1 MYQKKNIVTA
11 VDNNTKVNIV
21 LRFKLI
27 VLFVTVPVIVA
38 VLYLYRAYISD
49 PLINHSPATLGLP
62 IILIFCVSLL
72 VFVFTPWEEL
82 RTLFKK
88 NKPQELQKIIE
99 TQVHERLAALS
110 NIDERLTTIEE
121 QVFKLDEKPFRSNPL
136 NSTKL
141 RELIIQFLT
150 AHNAAPCSPEKIKD
164 WGAQQQGF
172 EQLNGYELPQLCE
185 ALRELVSHNI
195 LKIVVSKNGNTL
207 YKIEN

>member
-1 MYQKKNIVTA
+1 MHQKKNIATV
-11 VDNNTKVNIV
+11 VDNTKVNIV

-27 VLFVTVPVIVA
+27 VLFVTVPVIIA

-49 PLINHSPATLGLP
+49 PLVNHSPATLGLP
-62 IILIFCVSLL
+62 IILIFCIFLL
-72 VFVFTPWEEL
+72 VFIFTPWEEI

-99 TQVHERLAALS
+99 TQVHERLEALS
-110 NIDERLTTIEE
+110 NIDERLTTLEE

-150 AHNAAPCSPEKIKD
+150 TQNTAPCSPEKIKE

-172 EQLNGYELPQLCE
+172 EQLSGYELPQLCE
-185 ALRELVSHNI
+185 VLRELVAHNI
-195 LKIVVSKNGNTL
+195 LKIVVSKSGNTL
-207 YKIEN
+207 YKIAN

>member
-1 MYQKKNIVTA
+1 MYPKKNIATA
-11 VDNNTKVNIV
+11 MDNTKVNIV

-38 VLYLYRAYISD
+38 VLYLYRAYIAD

-62 IILIFCVSLL
+62 IILIFCISLL

-82 RTLFKK
+82 RILFKK
-88 NKPQELQKIIE
+88 NKPQDFQKIIE
-99 TQVHERLAALS
+99 MQVHERLAALS
-110 NIDERLTTIEE
+110 NIDERLTTLEE

-150 AHNAAPCSPEKIKD
+150 TQNIAPCSPEKIKE
-164 WGAQQQGF
+164 WGAQQQEF
-172 EQLNGYELPQLCE
+172 EQLSGYELPQLCE
-185 ALRELVSHNI
+185 VLRELVSHNI
-195 LKIVVSKNGNTL
+195 LKIVVGKNGNTL
-207 YKIEN
+207 YTIAN